1 MLYSNKIDRK
11 EQCRAARDQLQE
23 MANDPRTQQLAT
35 LLERQKM
42 EHEKVIQQIAKE
54 REALI
59 ADYRLG

>member
-1 MLYSNKIDRK
+1 
-11 EQCRAARDQLQE
+11 

-54 REALI
+54 REALM
-59 ADYRLG
+59 AEFYRLG